1 MQPAMMKAEALER
14 RQAERRKA
22 HAVALAVFYGDA
34 DRRSADR
41 RASDSAMVC
50 AWIRRF
56 DALRGG
62 KA

>member
-1 MQPAMMKAEALER
+1 MTPAMMKAEALER
-14 RQAERRKA
+14 RQVERRKA
-22 HAVALAVFYGDA
+22 HTIALAAFYGDA

-41 RASDSAMVC
+41 RASDSAKVS

-56 DALRGG
+56 DELRGG